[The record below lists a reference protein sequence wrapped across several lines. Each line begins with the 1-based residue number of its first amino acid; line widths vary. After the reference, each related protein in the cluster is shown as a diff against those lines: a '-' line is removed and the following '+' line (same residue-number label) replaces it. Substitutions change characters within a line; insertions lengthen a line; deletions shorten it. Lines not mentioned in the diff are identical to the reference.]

1 MADDTAEGHPTQ
13 RRIGVRSL
21 RGPSLNRLRR
31 HRRGKG
37 RLVVIAMMLLAAPQ
51 TPAGAMSLGD
61 LTITIPS
68 LTPMQACVDK
78 ALGDI
83 DLARCTLAEEAAW
96 DRRLNNAYGALRRLM
111 PQRDFAGL
119 QLFQR
124 AWITERDAA
133 CRDNGENGTSGRLS
147 AASCRLRMTAIRAS
161 ELEERVQSMR

>member
-1 MADDTAEGHPTQ
+1 MADDTLHGCPT
-13 RRIGVRSL
+13 RHRIGGRSS
-21 RGPSLNRLRR
+21 RKRDPDHPRRDGSWKASLIVL
-31 HRRGKG
+31 
-37 RLVVIAMMLLAAPQ
+37 ATWLLGAQPA
-51 TPAGAMSLGD
+51 PAGAMSLGD

-78 ALGDI
+78 AMGDI
-83 DLARCTLAEEAAW
+83 DLAQCTLAEDAAW

-119 QLFQR
+119 QMFQR
-124 AWITERDAA
+124 AWIVERDAA